1 MDKRFRP
8 ACRSLSSRSV
18 FDLSLLRLQELKEK
32 QKELENKARLFSRLA
47 GEKSS
52 GKLEAAFKSNTAPL
66 LRKQPAGSKPSKQQA
81 VVQPLQGQPQSSA
94 CMHHY

>member
-1 MDKRFRP
+1 MDRRFHP

-18 FDLSLLRLQELKEK
+18 FDLSVLRLQELKEK
-32 QKELENKARLFSRLA
+32 QKELENKARLFSRMA

-52 GKLEAAFKSNTAPL
+52 GKLEAFKSNTAPL
-66 LRKQPAGSKPSKQQA
+66 LRKQPAVGKPSKQQA

-94 CMHHY
+94 CVHRY